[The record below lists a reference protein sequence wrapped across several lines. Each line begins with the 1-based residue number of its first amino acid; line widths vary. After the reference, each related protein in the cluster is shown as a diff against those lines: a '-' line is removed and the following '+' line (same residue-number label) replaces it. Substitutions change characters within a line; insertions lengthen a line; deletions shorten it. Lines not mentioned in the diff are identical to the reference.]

1 MKNFTLS
8 FNAQHRLTAAKLAA
22 AVALLIACSK
32 ISFSIGP
39 VPLTMQTFGV
49 ALIGAVL
56 GARLG
61 FSAVLSYLLLGF
73 AGLPVFATPL
83 CGPAVFFGPTAGYLV
98 VFPFAAA
105 LAGFL
110 AQRGFTGK
118 RFIASFFAQSAVNI
132 LIVAGGALWLSFTIG
147 AEKAIAVGFLPFV
160 IGAFL
165 KSVLGAAVLY
175 AGTLFSKRK

>member
-1 MKNFTLS
+1 M
-8 FNAQHRLTAAKLAA
+8 
-22 AVALLIACSK
+22 
-32 ISFSIGP
+32 
-39 VPLTMQTFGV
+39 
-49 ALIGAVL
+49 
-56 GARLG
+56 
-61 FSAVLSYLLLGF
+61 
-73 AGLPVFATPL
+73 FATPL
-83 CGPAVFFGPTAGYLV
+83 CGPAAFFGPTAGYLV

-165 KSVLGAAVLY
+165 KSILGAAVLY

>member
-73 AGLPVFATPL
+73 AGLPVFADAPL
-83 CGPAVFFGPTAGYLV
+83 RVRPL
-98 VFPFAAA
+98 
-105 LAGFL
+105 
-110 AQRGFTGK
+110 
-118 RFIASFFAQSAVNI
+118 SSARRRVT
-132 LIVAGGALWLSFTIG
+132 LSYSRL
-147 AEKAIAVGFLPFV
+147 LP
-160 IGAFL
+160 L
-165 KSVLGAAVLY
+165 
-175 AGTLFSKRK
+175 

>member
-1 MKNFTLS
+1 MKNLTLS

-49 ALIGAVL
+49 ALIGEVL

-83 CGPAVFFGPTAGYLV
+83 CGP
-98 VFPFAAA
+98 AA

>member
-83 CGPAVFFGPTAGYLV
+83 AVRPLSSADGGLPCRIPVCCRFSRLLSAARLYRKALHCFFLCSERGQHSDCGGRRTL
-98 VFPFAAA
+98 A
-105 LAGFL
+105 LLHHRSREGDCCW
-110 AQRGFTGK
+110 
-118 RFIASFFAQSAVNI
+118 I
-132 LIVAGGALWLSFTIG
+132 
-147 AEKAIAVGFLPFV
+147 P
-160 IGAFL
+160 
-165 KSVLGAAVLY
+165 SVRNRRVPEVCFRRCRPLCGN
-175 AGTLFSKRK
+175 LFSKKK